1 MKELILKFPD
11 GIEVDFENSHL
22 AQGSIQFKLSGRKPK
37 KIGDC
42 DISTRLYNALRNYF
56 CPNYLDF
63 EKWFQFPNLPM
74 SELSKISFN
83 EFYKIKNVGRTTSS
97 ELVKF
102 CSDNGITLQP

>member
-1 MKELILKFPD
+1 MKELILKFPN

-22 AQGSIQFKLSGRKPK
+22 AQGLIQLKLSGSKPT

-42 DISTRLYNALRNYF
+42 DISHRLYCGVRNYF
-56 CPNYLDF
+56 GWETGDVPI
-63 EKWFQFPNLPM
+63 

-83 EFYKIKNVGRTTSS
+83 EFHKIRNVGRTTSI

-102 CSDNGITLQP
+102 CSDHGITLQP